1 MSAVS
6 EAPPIAA
13 PPAVLP
19 NAPVPGLGGSRRV
32 AETLSRVRGGERL
45 TFDEALSLFREA
57 TLLEAGAAADTVR
70 RRKHPVDRVTYQ
82 IDRNINYTNVCV
94 YRCSFCAF
102 YRPAGDAEGYVLP
115 LAEIGKKVEETIALS
130 GTGIL
135 LQGGVH
141 AELPF
146 SFYEELLSFLREK
159 YPQVHRHAFSAPE
172 IYFLAKK
179 EKTSVADVLAR
190 LKKAGLQSVP
200 GGGAEILEDG
210 VRKRIWALTKAPTE
224 KWAEVHREAHRLDLP
239 TTATMM
245 FGVGETH
252 EERLHHFDVVRR
264 AQDASLAEGVESF
277 TAFIPWT
284 FQEENTAMDGTVETA
299 GGYDY
304 LRTLAIARLYL
315 DNVPH
320 VQGSWLTQG
329 AKIGSVATSFGADDL
344 GSIMIEE
351 NVVAAAGSHNKMGE
365 AAMLQLIRDAGYT
378 PVKRGSVYE
387 RCREACCRDLPKL

>member
-1 MSAVS
+1 MSVA
-6 EAPPIAA
+6 APPVPAA
-13 PPAVLP
+13 PAVLP
-19 NAPVPGLGGSRRV
+19 NALVPGLGGSPRV
-32 AETLSRVRGGERL
+32 SESLERVRGGERL
-45 TFDEALSLFREA
+45 TYDEGLMLFREA
-57 TLLEAGAAADTVR
+57 TLLEAGAAANAVR
-70 RRKHPVDRVTYQ
+70 RRRHPADRVTYQ
-82 IDRNINYTNVCV
+82 IDRNINYTNVCI
-94 YRCSFCAF
+94 YRCAFCAF
-102 YRPAGDAEGYVLP
+102 YRPAGDAEGYVLSFE
-115 LAEIGKKVEETIALS
+115 EIGKKVEETIVLG

-146 SFYEELLSFLREK
+146 SFYEEMLSFLRTA
-159 YPQVHRHAFSAPE
+159 YPRVHRHAFSAPE

-179 EKTSVADVLAR
+179 EKTTVADVLKR
-190 LKKAGLQSVP
+190 LQKAGLQSVP
-200 GGGAEILEDG
+200 GGGAEILEDA

-224 KWAEVHREAHRLDLP
+224 KWAEVHREAHRLGMP

-252 EERLHHFDVVRR
+252 EERLHHSDVVRR
-264 AQDASLAEGVESF
+264 TQDESLAEKGESF

-284 FQEENTAMDGTVETA
+284 FQEENTALDGRVETA
-299 GGYDY
+299 GGVDY

-320 VQGSWLTQG
+320 IQGSWLTQG

-365 AAMLQLIRDAGYT
+365 PAMLRLIRDAGFT

-387 RCREACCRDLPKL
+387 RCREVCCRDLPALS

>member
-1 MSAVS
+1 
-6 EAPPIAA
+6 
-13 PPAVLP
+13 
-19 NAPVPGLGGSRRV
+19 VPGLGGSPRAAEALARV
-32 AETLSRVRGGERL
+32 ARGERL
-45 TFDEALSLFREA
+45 TFEEGLTLFREA
-57 TLLEAGAAADTVR
+57 TLLEAGAAADAVR
-70 RRKHPVDRVTYQ
+70 RRKHPSDRVTYQ

-94 YRCSFCAF
+94 YRCAFCAF

-115 LAEIGKKVEETIALS
+115 FDEIGRKVEETLS
-130 GTGIL
+130 LGGTGIL

-146 SFYEELLSFLREK
+146 SYYEELLGFLRER
-159 YPQVHRHAFSAPE
+159 YPRVHRHALSAPE

-179 EKTSVADVLAR
+179 EKTSIADVLGR
-190 LKKAGLQSVP
+190 LKAAGLQSVP

-210 VRKRIWALTKAPTE
+210 VRKRIWALTKAPTS
-224 KWAEVHREAHRLDLP
+224 KWAEVHREAHRLSLP

-252 EERLHHFDVVRR
+252 EERLHHMDVVRR
-264 AQDASLAEGVESF
+264 VQDASLAEGAESF

-299 GGYDY
+299 GGCDY

-329 AKIGSVATSFGADDL
+329 AKIGSVAMSFGADDL

-351 NVVAAAGSHNKMGE
+351 NVVAAAGSHNRMGE
-365 AAMLQLIRDAGYT
+365 DAMLHLIRDAGFR

-387 RCREACCRDLPKL
+387 RCREACCRDLPAL

>member
-1 MSAVS
+1 MSAVA
-6 EAPPIAA
+6 ECP
-13 PPAVLP
+13 VLP
-19 NAPVPGLGGSRRV
+19 NAPSPGLGGSPRV
-32 AETLSRVRGGERL
+32 RAALARVRGGARL
-45 TFDEALSLFREA
+45 TFDEGLTLFREA
-57 TLLEAGAAADTVR
+57 TVLEAGAAADAVR

-82 IDRNINYTNVCV
+82 VDRNINYTNVCI
-94 YRCSFCAF
+94 YRCAFCAF
-102 YRPAGDAEGYVLP
+102 YRPAGDVEGYVLP
-115 LAEIGKKVEETIALS
+115 FEEIGRKVEETIALG

-135 LQGGVH
+135 LQGGIH

-146 SFYEELLSFLREK
+146 SFYEEMLSFLREK
-159 YPQVHRHAFSAPE
+159 YPRVHRHAFSAPE

-179 EKTSVADVLAR
+179 EKTTVADVLKR
-190 LKKAGLQSVP
+190 LQKAGLQSVP
-200 GGGAEILEDG
+200 GGGAEILEDD
-210 VRKRIWALTKAPTE
+210 VRKRIWALTKAPTH
-224 KWAEVHREAHRLDLP
+224 KWAEVHREAHRLGMP

-252 EERLHHFDVVRR
+252 EQRLHHFDVVRR
-264 AQDASLAEGVESF
+264 VQDGSLSEGVESF

-329 AKIGSVATSFGADDL
+329 AKIGSVAMSFGADDL

-351 NVVAAAGSHNKMGE
+351 NVVAAAGSHNRMGE
-365 AAMLQLIRDAGYT
+365 ESMLALIRDAGFT
-378 PVKRGSVYE
+378 PVKRGSVCE
-387 RCREACCRDLPKL
+387 RCREACCRDLPPLT

>member
-1 MSAVS
+1 MAVLES
-6 EAPPIAA
+6 PAPAA
-13 PPAVLP
+13 PAVLP
-19 NAPVPGLGGSRRV
+19 NAPVPGLGGSK
-32 AETLSRVRGGERL
+32 RVREALMRRLGGERL
-45 TFDEALSLFREA
+45 THDDGLVLLREA
-57 TLLEAGAAADTVR
+57 TLLEAGGAADAIR
-70 RRKHPVDRVTYQ
+70 RRMHPADRVTYQ
-82 IDRNINYTNVCV
+82 VDRNVNYTNVCV
-94 YRCSFCAF
+94 YRCTFCAF

-115 LAEIGKKVEETIALS
+115 LEEIGRKVEETIALG

-141 AELPF
+141 ADLPF
-146 SFYEELLSFLREK
+146 AFYEDMLSFLRGT
-159 YPQVHRHAFSAPE
+159 YPEVHRHAFSAPE
-172 IYFLAKK
+172 IHFLAKK
-179 EKTSVADVLAR
+179 EKTSVGDVLKR
-190 LKKAGLQSVP
+190 LQAAGLQSVP
-200 GGGAEILEDG
+200 GGGAEILDDE
-210 VRKRIWALTKAPTE
+210 VRKRIWALSKAPTE
-224 KWAEVHREAHRLDLP
+224 KWAEVHRAAHRLGMP

-252 EERLHHFDVVRR
+252 EQRLHHLEVVRR
-264 AQDASLAEGVESF
+264 VQDASLGEGRESF

-320 VQGSWLTQG
+320 MQGSWLTQG
-329 AKIGSVATSFGADDL
+329 LKIGSVAMSFGADDL

-351 NVVAAAGSHNKMGE
+351 NVVAAAGSHNTMGE
-365 AAMLQLIRDAGYT
+365 PAMLALIRDAGFT

-387 RCREACCRDLPKL
+387 RCAETCCAGLPVL

>member
-1 MSAVS
+1 MH
-6 EAPPIAA
+6 
-13 PPAVLP
+13 PA
-19 NAPVPGLGGSRRV
+19 N
-32 AETLSRVRGGERL
+32 
-45 TFDEALSLFREA
+45 
-57 TLLEAGAAADTVR
+57 
-70 RRKHPVDRVTYQ
+70 RVTYQ
-82 IDRNINYTNVCV
+82 IDRNVNYTNVCI
-94 YRCSFCAF
+94 YRCVFCAF

-115 LAEIGKKVEETIALS
+115 LEEIGRKVEETIALG

-146 SFYEELLSFLREK
+146 SYYEDVLSFLREK
-159 YPQVHRHAFSAPE
+159 YPQVHSHAFSAPE
-172 IYFLAKK
+172 IHFLAKK
-179 EKTSVADVLAR
+179 EKTNVANVLAR

-200 GGGAEILEDG
+200 GGGAEILDDD
-210 VRKRIWALTKAPTE
+210 VRKRIWALAKAPTE
-224 KWAEVHREAHRLDLP
+224 KWAEVHREAHRLGMP

-252 EERLHHFDVVRR
+252 EQRLHHLDVVRR
-264 AQDASLAEGVESF
+264 VQDASLAAGCESF

-329 AKIGSVATSFGADDL
+329 AKIGSVAMSFGADDL

-365 AAMLQLIRDAGYT
+365 PAMWELIRDAGFT
-378 PVKRGSVYE
+378 PVKRGSVY
-387 RCREACCRDLPKL
+387 